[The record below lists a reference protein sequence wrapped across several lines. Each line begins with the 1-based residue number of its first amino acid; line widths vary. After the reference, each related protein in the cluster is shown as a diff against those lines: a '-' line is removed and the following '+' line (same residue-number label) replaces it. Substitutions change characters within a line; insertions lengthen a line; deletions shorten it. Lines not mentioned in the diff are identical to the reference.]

1 MGEPKMR
8 RYLAIST
15 NCSVGPYLDADSN
28 CENDY
33 DNYEIIQHFNE

>member
-1 MGEPKMR
+1 MGEPKIK

-28 CENDY
+28 CKNDY
-33 DNYEIIQHFNE
+33 DNYKIIRNVNE